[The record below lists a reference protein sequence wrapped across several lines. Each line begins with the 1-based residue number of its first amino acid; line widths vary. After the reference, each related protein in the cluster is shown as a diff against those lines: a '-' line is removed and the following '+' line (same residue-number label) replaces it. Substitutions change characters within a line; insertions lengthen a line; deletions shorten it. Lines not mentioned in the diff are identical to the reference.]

1 MKYHL
6 LKSLFLVASLLTLS
20 RTEAAAQYPDWQH
33 SGSMFILTTPEG
45 ANLPATASE
54 ENFPVLVR
62 LNKGSF
68 NFAESKASGD
78 DLRFSAE
85 DKPLA
90 YEIEEWDAVAG
101 TASIWVRLP
110 SIKGNARQEIKMYW
124 GKSDAVSESNGPAVF
139 NATNGYC
146 SVMHMNGNVLDSTGL
161 TSPVNNGATPSTAV
175 IGRSAWRLLDIK
187 TNISATDIT
196 HFPTGKQ
203 TTTTGEVWIRARL
216 LSSGWTMPLA
226 WGNKNAYGWNTW
238 TNQIGFWDS
247 PSVLPSHLTCRGA
260 AMVTGSAALAA
271 QQWYHVAYTSSN
283 GTGKIYINGVLDAT
297 ASSAPSPGNTN
308 PQAFTLLGDDVDVDE
323 ARISSVARSDDWL
336 KMAYENQKPLQTLAG
351 SLVQPGDDFSVS
363 EKKLTVLEGKSAAV
377 SVKAGGAQ
385 KVYWILKR
393 DGLETIAAVDTFN
406 FSIDAGRVTGDQTL
420 TLQCKAVFAD
430 KVKTLEIPVTI
441 QEAIPDPVFTLKA
454 PTKWDGRETIE
465 VVSQLSNL
473 KDMQQKN
480 VGELKY
486 DWKISGMAVI
496 KEIQPGKL
504 ILTRSQ
510 NSGKLA
516 VTLTIS
522 NGGKLIDQTA
532 TMVVTEPKKD
542 AWVQRTPAKDEKP
555 EDGQFYARDDK
566 GLGTLYYNG
575 SLTDAADSVFLKL
588 YANDKLIKTETAK
601 PAADKSYTLSTELK
615 PGLLQYKVEFGA
627 KAGGKETVLQ
637 TVNDLVCGDAYII
650 DGQSN
655 ALATDTA
662 EQSPPETNQWIR
674 SYGRPSV
681 NKPGETENLWCYP
694 VWKAQKDEKAE
705 LGWWGMELAKRL
717 VENQKVP
724 IFIIN
729 AAAGGTRIDQHLPN
743 PQNRRDTSGDNP
755 WTNPYKLYGTLLTRV
770 EGAKLTHGIRGILWH
785 QGENDQGSDGPTGG
799 YGWETYHDLFKEMAA
814 AWKTDFPNVKNYYVF
829 QIWPNSCGMGGNIGS
844 GDRLREKQRTLPYLF
859 SNMSILSTLGVKP
872 SGGCHY
878 PLEGWAEFARMVQ
891 PIIERDH
898 YDVKPTK
905 ILTAPNLKRAAFA
918 NATKDTI
925 TLEFDQSVMWLDLLA
940 NQFYLDGEPDHVV
953 SGSTKGNFLTLKLKS
968 PSAAKNITYLKEV
981 NWKQETLLIGENGL
995 AALTFCEVP
1004 LQSGAASR

>member
-1 MKYHL
+1 
-6 LKSLFLVASLLTLS
+6 
-20 RTEAAAQYPDWQH
+20 
-33 SGSMFILTTPEG
+33 
-45 ANLPATASE
+45 
-54 ENFPVLVR
+54 
-62 LNKGSF
+62 
-68 NFAESKASGD
+68 
-78 DLRFSAE
+78 
-85 DKPLA
+85 
-90 YEIEEWDAVAG
+90 
-101 TASIWVRLP
+101 
-110 SIKGNARQEIKMYW
+110 
-124 GKSDAVSESNGPAVF
+124 
-139 NATNGYC
+139 
-146 SVMHMNGNVLDSTGL
+146 
-161 TSPVNNGATPSTAV
+161 
-175 IGRSAWRLLDIK
+175 
-187 TNISATDIT
+187 
-196 HFPTGKQ
+196 
-203 TTTTGEVWIRARL
+203 
-216 LSSGWTMPLA
+216 
-226 WGNKNAYGWNTW
+226 
-238 TNQIGFWDS
+238 
-247 PSVLPSHLTCRGA
+247 
-260 AMVTGSAALAA
+260 
-271 QQWYHVAYTSSN
+271 
-283 GTGKIYINGVLDAT
+283 
-297 ASSAPSPGNTN
+297 
-308 PQAFTLLGDDVDVDE
+308 
-323 ARISSVARSDDWL
+323 
-336 KMAYENQKPLQTLAG
+336 
-351 SLVQPGDDFSVS
+351 
-363 EKKLTVLEGKSAAV
+363 
-377 SVKAGGAQ
+377 
-385 KVYWILKR
+385 
-393 DGLETIAAVDTFN
+393 
-406 FSIDAGRVTGDQTL
+406 
-420 TLQCKAVFAD
+420 
-430 KVKTLEIPVTI
+430 
-441 QEAIPDPVFTLKA
+441 
-454 PTKWDGRETIE
+454 
-465 VVSQLSNL
+465 
-473 KDMQQKN
+473 
-480 VGELKY
+480 
-486 DWKISGMAVI
+486 
-496 KEIQPGKL
+496 
-504 ILTRSQ
+504 
-510 NSGKLA
+510 
-516 VTLTIS
+516 
-522 NGGKLIDQTA
+522 
-532 TMVVTEPKKD
+532 
-542 AWVQRTPAKDEKP
+542 
-555 EDGQFYARDDK
+555 
-566 GLGTLYYNG
+566 
-575 SLTDAADSVFLKL
+575 
-588 YANDKLIKTETAK
+588 
-601 PAADKSYTLSTELK
+601 
-615 PGLLQYKVEFGA
+615 
-627 KAGGKETVLQ
+627 
-637 TVNDLVCGDAYII
+637 VNDLVCGDAYII

-662 EQSPPETNQWIR
+662 EQSPPEMNQWIR